1 VEHVTKIVN
10 EYNDI
15 VGKLTTA
22 EVRVSVVSDDEKKL
36 GEPGRRDEEASST
49 LLLSTSIR
57 PFLIVDT
64 NCDIVLK
71 GERKKSKR

>member
-36 GEPGRRDEEASST
+36 RGMDGGGGSE
-49 LLLSTSIR
+49 
-57 PFLIVDT
+57 
-64 NCDIVLK
+64 K
-71 GERKKSKR
+71 

>member
-36 GEPGRRDEEASST
+36 RRMDDEMRKRVFDVRDAFVLDFHSP
-49 LLLSTSIR
+49 LL
-57 PFLIVDT
+57 D
-64 NCDIVLK
+64 C
-71 GERKKSKR
+71 